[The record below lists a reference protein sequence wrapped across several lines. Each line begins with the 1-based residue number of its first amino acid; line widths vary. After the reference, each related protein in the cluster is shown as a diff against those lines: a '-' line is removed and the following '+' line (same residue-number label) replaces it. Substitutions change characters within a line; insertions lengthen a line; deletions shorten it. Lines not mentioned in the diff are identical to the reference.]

1 MSGKQLRSLKDCA
14 WVYSQP
20 KFKENLREGRVNKS
34 WLRYKWPQPF
44 LHGWPPIPPG
54 KILIVSVASLPLP
67 LIHQAKMEMPAPQTS
82 KEEKTQLGDPSF
94 LNIQTIYIIIFLQ
107 PKHKSMH
114 PSTHATK
121 HLATVGGSDVAAAV
135 SAAATASVGMDGATT
150 GDGDGVSTQ
159 LGSAGMED
167 FW

>member
-1 MSGKQLRSLKDCA
+1 
-14 WVYSQP
+14 
-20 KFKENLREGRVNKS
+20 
-34 WLRYKWPQPF
+34 
-44 LHGWPPIPPG
+44 
-54 KILIVSVASLPLP
+54 
-67 LIHQAKMEMPAPQTS
+67 MEMPAPQTS

-94 LNIQTIYIIIFLQ
+94 LNIQTIYYIVIFLQ

-121 HLATVGGSDVAAAV
+121 HLATVGGGDVAAAV

-150 GDGDGVSTQ
+150 GDGDGDGVSTQ